1 MIEIK
6 EAIARI
12 KEHIEIHFVK
22 EPRAIYISEALY
34 MAIDAMRKRI
44 PQKTKKIPYMY
55 GAENRCPACNH
66 FVGWEHNIRIKFC
79 DECGQALDWS
89 EEWK

>member
-1 MIEIK
+1 MPQESIK
-6 EAIARI
+6 
-12 KEHIEIHFVK
+12 HFESLQKRYVTQHNGRQCGYVK
-22 EPRAIYISEALY
+22 TAL
-34 MAIDAMRKRI
+34 DAMRKRI

-66 FVGWEHNIRIKFC
+66 FVGWEFSVRIKFC

-89 EEWK
+89 KDNE